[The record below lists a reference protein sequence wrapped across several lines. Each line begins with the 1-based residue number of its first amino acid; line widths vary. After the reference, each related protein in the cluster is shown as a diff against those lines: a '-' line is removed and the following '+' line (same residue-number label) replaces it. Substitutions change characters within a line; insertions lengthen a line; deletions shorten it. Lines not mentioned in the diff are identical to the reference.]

1 MADNCIAFDF
11 RENEMHVEIPGWR
24 VHFAPA
30 VRRRP
35 KIAFWWVLHFR
46 YILGCDRYDQK
57 KIFQKCHISTTL
69 RDTAMHFRDSLC
81 VSFPNI
87 SKLYFY
93 LLPLATR
100 KYSWHKMH
108 GTQIFIY
115 SLIYCLY
122 STSDN
127 TAFAKAKCV
136 FFFLPENVRRY
147 NIKSYFVFRSLNK
160 FWALCNHEIFERIF
174 FPHRFSRDW

>member
-1 MADNCIAFDF
+1 MRLTLGKEEGWVMADNCIAFDF

-46 YILGCDRYDQK
+46 YILGRGRYGQK
-57 KIFQKCHISTTL
+57 KIFQKCHISTHRETL
-69 RDTAMHFRDSLC
+69 HFRHCLWR

-87 SKLYFY
+87 PKLYFY

-108 GTQIFIY
+108 RDTNVYLFSYLLLFIF
-115 SLIYCLY
+115 
-122 STSDN
+122 D
-127 TAFAKAKCV
+127 KG
-136 FFFLPENVRRY
+136 
-147 NIKSYFVFRSLNK
+147 
-160 FWALCNHEIFERIF
+160 
-174 FPHRFSRDW
+174 